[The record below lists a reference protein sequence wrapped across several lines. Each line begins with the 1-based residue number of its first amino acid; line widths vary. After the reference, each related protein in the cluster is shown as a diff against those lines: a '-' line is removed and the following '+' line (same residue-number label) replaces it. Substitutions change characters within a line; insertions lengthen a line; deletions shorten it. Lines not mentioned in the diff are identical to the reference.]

1 MDHYADVNLLSGKA
15 AVVKLVVLLV
25 VLAVLPFVVPGYR
38 VFTLNYMAIFVIVSI
53 MGGEI
58 SAPELQNQPLT
69 VGSFPW
75 RLQGGEAACVLTVAF
90 VGKLPS

>member
-25 VLAVLPFVVPGYR
+25 VLAVLPFMVPGYR
-38 VFTLNYMAIFVIVSI
+38 VFTLNYMAIFAIVGI

-69 VGSFPW
+69 VGGFSW